1 MIPHPW
7 DVNEM
12 AMKNRTA
19 NSVNQDLLP
28 LLITQSAQSNAHMNG
43 MWGKKLRQTDT
54 PPVFGGPFL
63 QGNYLAEYY
72 LICLLGNPSS

>member
-7 DVNEM
+7 EVNEM

-43 MWGKKLRQTDT
+43 MWGKKNKVNRYTSS
-54 PPVFGGPFL
+54 VCCHFYK
-63 QGNYLAEYY
+63 GNYPCR
-72 LICLLGNPSS
+72 IVFNLLSG